1 MYLQHFGLSDKPFG
15 LSPSTAFYCDLPM
28 HAEALDVLKLALADG
43 EGFIKVTGEVGT
55 GKTLLCRRLLS
66 ELAAPFTLAYLPNPD
81 LSPGELRWAL
91 AMELGLKQTGNIDQQ
106 QLGHLLQRQLIG
118 LAANG
123 RSPVVII
130 DEAQALPDETLEALR
145 LLTNLET
152 ESRKL
157 LQVVLLGQPE
167 LDARL
172 RQHHL
177 RQLAQRVSF
186 HYRLRAMNRQEL
198 RYYVGHRLRCAGSG
212 KMLFSG
218 AALWALYRASRGIPR
233 LVNILCH
240 KALLLA
246 FGKGLKQAGWRQMR
260 LAIRDTE
267 SCYRAAGALL

>member
-1 MYLQHFGLSDKPFG
+1 MYLQHFGLRDKPFG
-15 LSPSTAFYCDLPM
+15 LTPSTAFYCALPM
-28 HAEALDVLKLALADG
+28 HSEALAVLSLALAEG
-43 EGFIKVTGEVGT
+43 EGFIKITGEVGT
-55 GKTLLCRRLLS
+55 GKTLLCRQLLS
-66 ELAAPFTLAYLPNPD
+66 SLPEHFALAYLPNPD

-91 AMELGLKQTGNIDQQ
+91 AMELGLKQAGNIDQQ

-123 RSPVVII
+123 RLPVVII

-167 LDARL
+167 LDQRL
-172 RQHHL
+172 RRHQF
-177 RQLAQRVSF
+177 RQLAQRISF
-186 HYRLRAMNRQEL
+186 HYRLRPMNRAEL
-198 RYYVGHRLRCAGSG
+198 ERYVRHRLDCAGG
-212 KMLFSG
+212 QGALFSG
-218 AALWALYRASRGIPR
+218 PALGALYRASGGIPR

-246 FGKGLKQAGWRQMR
+246 YGRGRKKANWWQMR
-260 LAIRDTE
+260 AAIKDTE
-267 SCYRAAGALL
+267 SSRRTLGVAL